1 MTTGMPL
8 WRQIWR
14 DQWRLLTFRRLAFSP
29 ENFRGYLL
37 YGLLITWLC
46 GVGRYW
52 DNPRAEL
59 WQYWGLGSLAYVVL
73 LAAVLWLIAAP
84 LKPRHWQYRNVLLF
98 VTLTSLPALLYAIPV
113 ERFMPL
119 AVAQTVNVWFLAVV
133 ASWRVAMLAYFL
145 FRVAGLSGLQVVV
158 ASLLPLTLIVTALSL
173 LNLEHVV
180 FNIMAGISASEKT
193 ANDAAY
199 SILLIITTLSVL
211 LSPILIL
218 TYVGLLLQARQERA
232 E

>member
-173 LNLEHVV
+173 LNPDHGRH
-180 FNIMAGISASEKT
+180 FGFGKNG
-193 ANDAAY
+193 
-199 SILLIITTLSVL
+199 
-211 LSPILIL
+211 
-218 TYVGLLLQARQERA
+218 Q
-232 E
+232 